1 MVALRRATVD
11 DTATLVALYDEAV
24 AWLAGRGRTD
34 QWGATPFSEL
44 PDVVAL
50 IRSRT
55 AGGRM
60 WLAEKGARVLGA
72 IVLEP
77 EPPHYLTDLAGEPA
91 IHLTG
96 FITSRAPDAR
106 TVGRLLLDH
115 ARTTARESGTGLLRL
130 DCYAGGDAA
139 LVAYYEAAG
148 FTRVGTFTVDLLGG
162 PYHGCLLEQRL
173 R

>member
-11 DTATLVALYDEAV
+11 DAPTLVALYDEAV

-34 QWGATPFSEL
+34 QWGSTPFSEL

-55 AGGRM
+55 A
-60 WLAEKGARVLGA
+60 
-72 IVLEP
+72 
-77 EPPHYLTDLAGEPA
+77 
-91 IHLTG
+91 
-96 FITSRAPDAR
+96 
-106 TVGRLLLDH
+106 
-115 ARTTARESGTGLLRL
+115 
-130 DCYAGGDAA
+130 
-139 LVAYYEAAG
+139 
-148 FTRVGTFTVDLLGG
+148 VGTFTVDLLGG

>member
-34 QWGATPFSEL
+34 QWGTTPFSEL

-77 EPPHYLTDLAGEPA
+77 EPPHYLTHLVPRRVALDATYLRRPTVRRTVWFCLLTAADVLGLRSRPEPA
-91 IHLTG
+91 G
-96 FITSRAPDAR
+96 SD
-106 TVGRLLLDH
+106 
-115 ARTTARESGTGLLRL
+115 
-130 DCYAGGDAA
+130 
-139 LVAYYEAAG
+139 
-148 FTRVGTFTVDLLGG
+148 
-162 PYHGCLLEQRL
+162 
-173 R
+173 